1 MTVALA
7 DFEVDATLIAVTVT
21 VVVVDTTGAVN
32 KPVLEIVPALA
43 DQVTA
48 WFEVLATVAV
58 NCCVPPEALVTKV
71 GETETEIR

>member
-1 MTVALA
+1 MPPEATDATAGETAIEMPGGAAGWTVTVALA
-7 DFEVDATLIAVTVT
+7 DFEVDATLIALTVT

-48 WFEVLATVAV
+48 
-58 NCCVPPEALVTKV
+58 
-71 GETETEIR
+71 